1 MNKIQNGAF
10 FHRDRHWVMVA
21 EQFYL
26 LQSDQLAI
34 QTLESMV
41 MEVQLDISF
50 CTDIVLRSA
59 SAPSSFY
66 VCRSDSATLL
76 TQSKLTQSKLTQ
88 AVTLPSPKRSQH
100 II

>member
-10 FHRDRHWVMVA
+10 FFHRHRHRVMIA

-41 MEVQLDISF
+41 REVQLDIRF
-50 CTDIVLRSA
+50 VL
-59 SAPSSFY
+59 
-66 VCRSDSATLL
+66 T
-76 TQSKLTQSKLTQ
+76 
-88 AVTLPSPKRSQH
+88 
-100 II
+100 